1 MNGLTRQN
9 LPSLRSLDLHG
20 NELSSINSLHV
31 PTLRQ
36 LFLASNSLT
45 NIDGLGGLPQLTTL
59 HLRNNQIAL
68 LDGFTS
74 DLESLQYINLRWNHL
89 SLSLC
94 LSLLLFSSFFSIDT
108 HYNYYH
114 FLLLLWQEQSHCWV
128 TRDWQAQVSP
138 VSKSS

>member
-1 MNGLTRQN
+1 MSTEGIAHPMLETLNLSCKRERERDNNFFLIIIANKIKELNGLTRQN

-74 DLESLQYINLRWNHL
+74 DLESLQYINLR
-89 SLSLC
+89 
-94 LSLLLFSSFFSIDT
+94 
-108 HYNYYH
+108 
-114 FLLLLWQEQSHCWV
+114 
-128 TRDWQAQVSP
+128 
-138 VSKSS
+138 

>member
-1 MNGLTRQN
+1 MSTEGIAHPMLETLNLSCKREREREEEREEERERERERERESDNNFFLIIIANKIKELNGLTRQN

-20 NELSSINSLHV
+20 NKLSSINSLHV

-74 DLESLQYINLRWNHL
+74 DLESLQYINLR
-89 SLSLC
+89 
-94 LSLLLFSSFFSIDT
+94 
-108 HYNYYH
+108 
-114 FLLLLWQEQSHCWV
+114 
-128 TRDWQAQVSP
+128 
-138 VSKSS
+138 